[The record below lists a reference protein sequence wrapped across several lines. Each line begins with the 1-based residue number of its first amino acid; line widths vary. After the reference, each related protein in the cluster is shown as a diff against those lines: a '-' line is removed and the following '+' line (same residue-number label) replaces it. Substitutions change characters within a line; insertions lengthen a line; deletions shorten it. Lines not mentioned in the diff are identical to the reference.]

1 MIDLL
6 ALSFSVVALTVAGV
20 LLRRDAVRW
29 KKAEGFKYGYDDGGK
44 WTYTGST
51 KPSVGRFLESLVQ
64 RHRNETATPSHSTS
78 LASVKDIIAAAERE
92 SAKPR
97 FSR

>member
-6 ALSFSVVALTVAGV
+6 ALSFSAVALTIAGV

-29 KKAEGFKYGYDDGGK
+29 KRAEGPKYGYDDSGK
-44 WTYTGST
+44 WTYTEST
-51 KPSVGRFLESLVQ
+51 KPGIGKFLESLVQ
-64 RHRNETATPSHSTS
+64 RHRNETVGPAHSTS

-97 FSR
+97 FK